1 MEARQTSN
9 GQAALRNGEGLMIEP
24 ELLEAA
30 VQVVV
35 AALAPRPSP
44 IAGQKA
50 SPGPMLTVAQ
60 TAALMGISRMTV
72 IRKADAGELP
82 CVVINRGTRQKMRRF
97 PRAAIEQLAAGRIT
111 EGQADLKEYTTRWL
125 ADIAGRRDPAAV
137 EP

>member
-1 MEARQTSN
+1 
-9 GQAALRNGEGLMIEP
+9 
-24 ELLEAA
+24 
-30 VQVVV
+30 
-35 AALAPRPSP
+35 
-44 IAGQKA
+44 
-50 SPGPMLTVAQ
+50 MLTVAQ

-137 EP
+137 DALGAELRVIPR